1 MKKIISLT
9 LILILC
15 MSLFSTISSYAA
27 SLNTIIV
34 ETDKTTVR
42 PGSEIKLTIN
52 FGMELREYTFNIAY
66 DNKIFDFVSVDGG
79 TANDTTD
86 KVKVEFDTK
95 TDTNN
100 SRQNMSIIFKAKDD
114 IVSSNPTE
122 LTVVGEK
129 MINKD
134 GTISYDDITT
144 PIVKNIIV
152 EPEYMDYDIKLSYT
166 GELVKSVE
174 KDMTLSFSSSMGRF
188 FEKARLIA
196 EAITPEGETVKITGI
211 NNEENVKQ
219 DIIQSGWG
227 DPQGYK
233 IGGKDFSQVLNL
245 KALFSSEGEYIIT
258 LKLIDRDNSDSIIS
272 EKQYKF
278 NVLAQ
283 ATTQP
288 SENTP
293 VGSIENSPANNAQ
306 TTNNQTQLPKSLPKT
321 GYNAY
326 IPMGIVIAC
335 ILGVAAY
342 YNTGNKKQK

>member
-1 MKKIISLT
+1 MKKIIRLT

-27 SLNTIIV
+27 SLNTIVV

-52 FGMELREYTFNIAY
+52 FGMELRKYAFDIAY

-86 KVKVEFDTK
+86 KVKVEFYDT
-95 TDTNN
+95 TDGNN

-114 IVSSNPTE
+114 ITSSNPTE
-122 LTVVGEK
+122 LTVVGEE

-134 GTISYDDITT
+134 ASISYDAITT

-152 EPEYMDYDIKLSYT
+152 EPEYVDYDIKLSYT

-174 KDMTLSFSSSMGRF
+174 KDMVLSFSSSMGRF
-188 FEKARLIA
+188 FENARLIA
-196 EAITPEGETVKITGI
+196 EASTPEGESVKIIGI
-211 NNEENVKQ
+211 NNEENVRQ

-227 DPQGYK
+227 NPQGYK

-245 KALFSSEGEYIIT
+245 KALFSSEGEYIVT

-272 EKQYKF
+272 QKQYKF

-283 ATTQP
+283 ATTQAN
-288 SENTP
+288 ENTP
-293 VGSIENSPANNAQ
+293 VGAIENAPTTNGQ
-306 TTNNQTQLPKSLPKT
+306 MTNNQTTQLPKSLPKT

-326 IPMGIVIAC
+326 IPMGIVVAC
-335 ILGVAAY
+335 ILGVAY
-342 YNTGNKKQK
+342 YNIGNKKQK

>member
-1 MKKIISLT
+1 MKKIISLV
-9 LILILC
+9 LILC
-15 MSLFSTISSYAA
+15 MILFSTISSYAV
-27 SLNTIIV
+27 SLNTISV

-42 PGSEIKLTIN
+42 PGSEVKLTIN
-52 FGMELREYTFNIAY
+52 FGIELREYEFDIAY

-79 TANDTTD
+79 TANDTKD
-86 KVKVEFDTK
+86 KVKVEFYDT
-95 TDTNN
+95 TDGNN
-100 SRQNMSIIFKAKDD
+100 SRQNMSIIFKAKDN
-114 IVSSNPTE
+114 ITSSNPTE
-122 LTVVGEK
+122 FTVVGK
-129 MINKD
+129 KITNKD
-134 GTISYDDITT
+134 ASISYDDITT
-144 PIVKNIIV
+144 PIVKNIMV
-152 EPEYMDYDIKLSYT
+152 EPEYVDYDIKLSYT

-174 KDMTLSFSSSMGRF
+174 KDMVLSFSSSMGRF
-188 FEKARLIA
+188 FEHARLIA
-196 EAITPEGETVKITGI
+196 EATTPEGENVKITGI

-258 LKLIDRDNSDSIIS
+258 LKLIDRGSSDSIIS
-272 EKQYKF
+272 QKQYKF

-283 ATTQP
+283 ATTQKN
-288 SENTP
+288 ENTP
-293 VGSIENSPANNAQ
+293 VGAIENAPATNEQ

-326 IPMGIVIAC
+326 IPMGIVMAC
-335 ILGVAAY
+335 ILGVVAY